1 MILPAARRGYGPR
14 EGRVGMLLAKRPRW
28 VKLLVALI
36 AAGLALGANLLA
48 TRLHGVEAYTGLA
61 PAVAAVS
68 AGLISPLWA
77 LAGAALP
84 LLLGALG
91 LPVLPGGGAGL
102 GFFASGAGGYALAP
116 LFFAGLGG
124 LFLRLSW
131 DEPRPGTF
139 ALGLVTAILASNL
152 TGTLWLVG
160 FGGCTWREALGLG
173 TLWMAVGDVFRSVIA
188 FSVFFFYRRETGR
201 RDVVRRQRSDR
212 RRRKE
217 ERYALLD
224 ALDRGEKKPVETGE
238 SNGEDVERARR
249 ELKEREEGDLP
260 PYFKL

>member
-1 MILPAARRGYGPR
+1 
-14 EGRVGMLLAKRPRW
+14 MLLAEKPRR
-28 VKLLVALI
+28 VKLLVALG

-48 TRLHGVEAYTGLA
+48 TRLYGVEAYTGLA
-61 PAVAAVS
+61 PVVAAIS
-68 AGLISPLWA
+68 AGFLPPLWA

-91 LPVLPGGGAGL
+91 LPVLPGGNAGL
-102 GFFASGAGGYALAP
+102 EFFASGAGGYALAP

-124 LFLRLSW
+124 LFLRLSR

-139 ALGLVTAILASNL
+139 ALGLVVALLISNL

-160 FGGCTWREALGLG
+160 PGGHSWIETFRRG
-173 TLWMAVGDVFRSVIA
+173 TLWMAVGDLFRSVIA
-188 FSVFFFYRRETGR
+188 FSVFVFYRRERGR
-201 RDVVRRQRSDR
+201 LEVFQRRREGRRQRM
-212 RRRKE
+212 E

-224 ALDRGEKKPVETGE
+224 ALEREGKKPPSSGEVEGE
-238 SNGEDVERARR
+238 EVERARR
-249 ELKEREEGDLP
+249 ELKAREEEDLP